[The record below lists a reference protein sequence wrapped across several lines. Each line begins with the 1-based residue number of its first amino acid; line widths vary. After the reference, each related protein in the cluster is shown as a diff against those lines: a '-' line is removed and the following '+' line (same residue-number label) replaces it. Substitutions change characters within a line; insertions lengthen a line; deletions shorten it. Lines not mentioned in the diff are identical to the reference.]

1 MNLQPGAF
9 LQGGK
14 YRIEKTL
21 GQGGFGITYQGVQV
35 RLNREVAIKEFYMRE
50 FCNRNASNSQV
61 SIGSEGSREKVEA
74 YKKKFLKEAQTI
86 AGLDNPH
93 IVRIHDIL
101 KRTGRLITSWNTLTV
116 VRFPT
121 KYRPQVLCGNHRHL
135 IMCGR

>member
-74 YKKKFLKEAQTI
+74 YKRNSSRKRRPLPDWTI
-86 AGLDNPH
+86 H
-93 IVRIHDIL
+93 
-101 KRTGRLITSWNTLTV
+101 TLCAFTT
-116 VRFPT
+116 F
-121 KYRPQVLCGNHRHL
+121 
-135 IMCGR
+135 